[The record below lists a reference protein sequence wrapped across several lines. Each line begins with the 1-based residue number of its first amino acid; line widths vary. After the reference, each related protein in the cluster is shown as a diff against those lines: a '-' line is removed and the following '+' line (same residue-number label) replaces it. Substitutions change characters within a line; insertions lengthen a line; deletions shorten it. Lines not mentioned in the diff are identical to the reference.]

1 MARRPLPADLPDEVR
16 ELIEPHL
23 DPDVDRLRQ
32 IGLVIAEKRQDAIA
46 ARIESGLER
55 VWTAAEEAYVG
66 IDDANRAEFGE
77 GRWSKPM
84 SSDGPLT
91 REGSTR
97 TDARSTVYVR
107 LTARYVDAGAAKV
120 GEILL
125 PPDDKA
131 FSFDAT
137 PVPEFAEFRN
147 NPKRIVGDN
156 GEPLYRPAKPEE
168 MAPEEQPSGPL
179 NLDLNALN
187 QPAAN
192 PAVPSPA
199 PGTTSPPSAPGPAVM
214 PAPVGGAVPS
224 AGAAAALAGMMGGQ
238 GAAPGG
244 PPPGQVP
251 LTTKDIAD
259 EQMELARDK
268 AKKAEKRVYD
278 WMVESQ
284 YPAEMRKV
292 IFDAARIGV
301 GVLKG
306 PFPKARRNMVLSKA
320 KGQDGQ
326 AEGYDLEIRRTV
338 KPAVKWV
345 DPWNFFP
352 DPACGEDI
360 NNGQYAF
367 ERDHFSE
374 RQVRNLKDE
383 PGYIAA
389 QIDKVLDEGPGGSRK
404 TDSTEKPGGISS
416 DSRKKNQYEVW
427 HFTGT
432 LSSEDMACILHAAG
446 SPLTKEERSRK
457 DVYAVVTIINDH
469 VVKAAFNMLE
479 KSGSLGYHAVPWQRR
494 TGSWAGIGIAEQVAT
509 PQRMINAATR
519 ALLNNAGKSA
529 GSQIVVNRDGIE
541 PANGNWQIE
550 PDKIWYL
557 LPDANMTVDQAFGMF
572 QVPAVTQELM
582 AIIEYALRLAEES
595 TNIPLVTQGQSGPTQ
610 PETYGAMQL
619 QNNNANQ
626 LLRSI
631 GYAFDDFVT
640 EPVVREYYE
649 WLMLDP
655 EVPEDEKGDFDIN
668 ARGSAALV
676 ERAIQDQSL
685 AQMGAMVLNPAYK
698 MDPAKWAVE
707 FVKSKRFDPRAFT
720 RSEEEQA
727 KLDAAPPPAAPQVEV
742 AKINAASREKIA
754 QAMGGV
760 AQAKAGV
767 EAQIRLRELAVRER
781 LALTEYANRR
791 GISLENVKAQLARTT
806 MQLDTQV
813 KLATARIPAT
823 GRSPARRSPQ
833 VARAPM
839 EPVGRAAP
847 GRAFEQ

>member
-1 MARRPLPADLPDEVR
+1 MARRSTLSNLPPEVR

-23 DPDVDRLRQ
+23 EPDVDRLRQ
-32 IGLVIAEKRQDAIA
+32 IGQVIAEKRQEAIN
-46 ARIESGLER
+46 ARVESGIEL
-55 VWTAAEEAYVG
+55 VWSAAEEAYVG

-77 GRWSKPM
+77 GRWSKPA

-91 REGSTR
+91 REGVPKS
-97 TDARSTVYVR
+97 DNRSTVFVR

-137 PVPEFAEFRN
+137 PLPEFAEFRN
-147 NPKRIVGDN
+147 NPTRIVGDD
-156 GEPLYRPAKPEE
+156 GTPLYRPAKPEE
-168 MAPEEQPSGPL
+168 MAEEAAPQSPL
-179 NLDLNALN
+179 ALN
-187 QPAAN
+187 PAALDPPPAN

-199 PGTTSPPSAPGPAVM
+199 PGMSPPGAPGPAAM
-214 PAPVGGAVPS
+214 PAPAGGAVPS
-224 AGAAAALAGMMGGQ
+224 AGAAAALASMMGGQ
-238 GAAPGG
+238 GAAPGAAPG
-244 PPPGQVP
+244 APPPGQVP

-259 EQMELARDK
+259 EQIELARDK

-292 IFDAARIGV
+292 IFDAARLGV

-306 PFPKARRNMVLSKA
+306 PFPKPRRNMVLNKA
-320 KGQDGQ
+320 ED
-326 AEGYDLEIRRTV
+326 GYDLQIRQVV

-352 DPACGEDI
+352 DPACGEDVA
-360 NNGQYAF
+360 NGEYIF
-367 ERDHFSE
+367 ERDHLSE
-374 RQVRNLKDE
+374 RQVRELKRE
-383 PGYIAA
+383 PGYIAK
-389 QIDKVLDEGPGGSRK
+389 QIDKVLDEGPGGARQA
-404 TDSTEKPGGISS
+404 DSAEKPGGP
-416 DSRKKNQYEVW
+416 SRDTRKRHQYEIW
-427 HFTGT
+427 YFTGT
-432 LSSEDMACILHAAG
+432 ITREEMACIRQAAG
-446 SPLTKEERSRK
+446 RPLTGLELPYDRR
-457 DVYAVVTIINDH
+457 DVFAIVTMINDH
-469 VVKAAFNMLE
+469 VVKVAFNPLE
-479 KSGSLGYHAVPWQRR
+479 SGRFGYHAVPWQRR
-494 TGSWAGIGIAEQVAT
+494 TGHWAGIGIAEQVTT
-509 PQRMINAATR
+509 PQRMVNAATR

-541 PANGNWQIE
+541 PADGNWAIT

-557 LPDANMTVDQAFGMF
+557 MSDANMPVDQAFSMF
-572 QVPAVTQELM
+572 QVPAVTQELLS
-582 AIIEYALRLAEES
+582 IIEYALRLAEES

-610 PETYGAMQL
+610 PDTYGAMQL

-631 GYAFDDFVT
+631 GYAFDDFIT

-655 EVPEDEKGDFDIN
+655 DVPEDEKGDFDIN

-676 ERAIQDQSL
+676 ERAIQDQTL

-707 FVKSKRFDPRAFT
+707 FVKSKRFDPRNFQ
-720 RSEEEQA
+720 RDPEEQA
-727 KLDAAPPPAAPQVEV
+727 KIDQAPPPSPPQVEV

-754 QAMGGV
+754 QAMGGI
-760 AQAKAGV
+760 AQGKAGA
-767 EAQIRLRELAVRER
+767 EAQVRLRELAVRER
-781 LALTEYANRR
+781 LAIMDYATRR
-791 GISLENVKAQLARTT
+791 GISLENVKAQLARTA
-806 MQLDTQV
+806 MQLNTQV
-813 KLATARIPAT
+813 KLATARVPSA
-823 GRSPARRSPQ
+823 GRTTARRTPQ
-833 VARAPM
+833 VARTPM
-839 EPVGRAAP
+839 EPVGRAP
-847 GRAFEQ
+847 NGQAFQA